1 MSAAAPRMSTITTSK
16 KIKPSPQFHTKYVSW
31 STTSAMA
38 SLYAALGKFGLVL
51 ERDDF
56 SSIVIPLRLFV

>member
-1 MSAAAPRMSTITTSK
+1 MTRRRHEPLQARGLHYPDLR
-16 KIKPSPQFHTKYVSW
+16 
-31 STTSAMA
+31 
-38 SLYAALGKFGLVL
+38 ALGKSGLVL